1 MAHISTWEKIRK
13 AITGSYSTRLEWE
26 ITGEVIAQRAAEE
39 KARAAKLAQQVAAKA
54 AEAKAK
60 AEQEAKAAAAKI
72 AKVKA
77 DAKAQ
82 VTPKVEEKL
91 ATPKK
96 PAAKKPAAP
105 AAKAETK
112 PATKPA
118 AKKKSGGKGT
128 SAIQ

>member
-13 AITGSYSTRLEWE
+13 AITGSYSTKLEWE
-26 ITGEVIAQRAAEE
+26 ITGEVIAQRAAERE
-39 KARAAKLAQQVAAKA
+39 AREAKLAQQAAAKA

-60 AEQEAKAAAAKI
+60 AEQEAKAVEAKI
-72 AKVKA
+72 AKIKA
-77 DAKAQ
+77 DAKTQ
-82 VTPKVEEKL
+82 PTPKADAKL

-96 PAAKKPAAP
+96 PAAKKPATP
-105 AAKAETK
+105 AAK

-128 SAIQ
+128 SSAQ